1 MFKHFRSL
9 AAAALIAACAG
20 AALAL
25 SACGTGT
32 APGADASASTP
43 ASSHFKADLAAGY
56 GAVQAV
62 RVATTSALQAH
73 AITVAQAEA
82 VQTQARA
89 FTATLDSLR
98 AAGAS
103 PGNQTTL
110 TATLLA
116 INAATVFI
124 TASQGVPK
132 S

>member
-1 MFKHFRSL
+1 MKFLRSL
-9 AAAALIAACAG
+9 ALL
-20 AALAL
+20 AALAIGAFSL
-25 SACGTGT
+25 TACGTG
-32 APGADASASTP
+32 AGAADPAASTV
-43 ASSHFKADLAAGY
+43 ATSHFKADLAAGY
-56 GAVQAV
+56 GAVEAV
-62 RVATTSALQAH
+62 RVATTKALQAH
-73 AITVAQAEA
+73 AITVSQAEA
-82 VQTQARA
+82 VQTQAKA

-103 PGNQTTL
+103 PGSQTTL